1 MLPDSLDDEI
11 VKVDKETVKEIA
23 ELANFK
29 IEKKDEKALIIGM
42 QKILEMASSLDG
54 AETKGVVPM
63 ANPHDARQILRD
75 DICRD
80 VEHRDLFLALAP
92 LAEDGF
98 FLVPKVVE

>member
-23 ELANFK
+23 ELANFQ
-29 IEKKDEKALIIGM
+29 IEKKAEKDLIIGM
-42 QKILEMASSLDG
+42 QKILEMASSLNE
-54 AETKGVVPM
+54 AETKGVTPM

-92 LAEDGF
+92 LSEDGF

>member
-1 MLPDSLDDEI
+1 M
-11 VKVDKETVKEIA
+11 KVDKETVKEIA

-29 IEKKDEKALIIGM
+29 IEKKDEKDLIIGM
-42 QKILEMASSLDG
+42 QKILEMASALDE
-54 AETKGVVPM
+54 AETNGVFPM

-80 VEHRDLFLALAP
+80 VEQRDSFLALAP